1 MNFKKRFFWKFV
13 LFFGMGALAL
23 LTVLLQQENLI
34 TRQMIKKR
42 YEALKK
48 QTILNS
54 VVSDLRTWEPIF
66 SRGTSSKESSPTLLD
81 FLKASTKKI
90 DTHFQTLNSLDV
102 ESGEENTLFHSLRNE
117 WIEKSLRIQSLQKFD
132 SVEEINL
139 AKINF
144 LIEHL
149 NELNREIAEG
159 IHPIVLAES
168 SFIERFINW
177 ILFGSLFLTLLS
189 GLILVYDHKTMN
201 KVLLALKKSQ
211 DEALRSSNL
220 KSQFLA
226 TVSHEIRTPL
236 NGIIA
241 LSDLLIKR
249 QAEKPDPQFLHT
261 ISDSG
266 RTLMRI
272 VDDILEF
279 SRFESG
285 LVDIKYKNFDLKNL
299 IDGILGGLNP
309 KAEAKGIYLV
319 SKFRQGLHVRVNGDK
334 ERLAQILFNIVG
346 NAIKFTNTGGVI
358 LTVERIRDGGEDFK
372 FTIQDTGIGM
382 TPDQTA
388 KIFQP
393 FVQFEKSGTSGEP
406 GCGLGLCISQK
417 LVTALGGEL
426 KVFSKVQ
433 SGTEIGFEIPLRP
446 TRARDAVPTTSNLK
460 KINKIARQ
468 TETSDQ
474 GIGDLILVAE
484 DVKSNQI
491 VISAILKE
499 LGFQSV
505 VAENGS
511 EALSMVIQRGKSFA
525 MILMDCQMPEM
536 DGFEATKRIKKLGNH
551 FIPVL
556 AMTADVTAQNK
567 IACMYSGM
575 DEVIAK
581 PISLEYMKARLDCYL
596 GSENKA
602 TLPIALESLSEKIG
616 RVATGKVLK
625 FYLESL
631 RDILSFE
638 NILDRYKDLTEL
650 ARLGHKLKSSSYTV
664 GAIELGKAF
673 EKVES
678 FDYFESA
685 LGFFNDDIR
694 PLIYKTYR
702 EMNSLRLRTEKK
714 TVNLSSYKNI
724 EARAASDLRG

>member
-1 MNFKKRFFWKFV
+1 
-13 LFFGMGALAL
+13 MGALAL
-23 LTVLLQQENLI
+23 LTVQLQQENSI

-48 QTILNS
+48 QTILNAI
-54 VVSDLRTWEPIF
+54 VSDLKTWDPIF
-66 SRGTSSKESSPTLLD
+66 NRGTSSKESSPAILD
-81 FLKASTKKI
+81 ILKVSTKTI
-90 DTHFQTLNSLDV
+90 DAHFQTLNSLDV
-102 ESGEENTLFHSLRNE
+102 ESAEENTLFHSLRNE
-117 WIEKSLRIQSLQKFD
+117 WIEKSLKIQSLQNFD
-132 SVEEINL
+132 SIAEINL
-139 AKINF
+139 TKINF

-149 NELNREIAEG
+149 NELNREISEG
-159 IHPIVLAES
+159 VHPIVLAES
-168 SFIERFINW
+168 SFVERFIDW
-177 ILFGSLFLTLLS
+177 ILFGSLSLTLLS
-189 GLILVYDHKTMN
+189 GLILISDHKSMRAD
-201 KVLLALKKSQ
+201 LLSLKESQ
-211 DEALRSSNL
+211 GEALRSSNL
-220 KSQFLA
+220 KTQFLA
-226 TVSHEIRTPL
+226 TISHEIRTPL
-236 NGIIA
+236 NGIVA
-241 LSDLLIKR
+241 LSDLLIKK
-249 QAEKPDPQFLHT
+249 QAEKPDPQFLQT

-279 SRFESG
+279 SKFESG
-285 LVDIKYKNFDLKNL
+285 LIDIKCKNFDLNNL

-319 SKFRQGLHVRVNGDK
+319 SKFRQRLPVRVNGDK
-334 ERLAQILFNIVG
+334 ERLSQILFNIIG
-346 NAIKFTNTGGVI
+346 NAIKFTSTGGVI
-358 LTVERIRDGGEDFK
+358 LTVERLQEEGENFK

-382 TPDQTA
+382 TPEQTA

-417 LVTALGGEL
+417 IVQAMGGEL

-433 SGTEIGFEIPLRP
+433 SGTEINFTIPLKL
-446 TRARDAVPTTSNLK
+446 TRDRDALPNTSIVKKVK
-460 KINKIARQ
+460 KITRE

-474 GIGDLILVAE
+474 NSRDLILVAE

-491 VISAILKE
+491 VISAVLKE

-556 AMTADVTAQNK
+556 AMTADVSVQNK
-567 IACMYSGM
+567 VACMKSGM

-581 PISLEYMKARLDCYL
+581 PISLEYLKTRLDCYL

-616 RVATGKVLK
+616 RVATSKVLR

-631 RDILSFE
+631 REIILSSD
-638 NILDRYKDLTEL
+638 NTLDRYRDLTEL
-650 ARLGHKLKSSSYTV
+650 TRLGHKLKSSSYTV
-664 GAIELGKAF
+664 GAIELGKSF
-673 EKVES
+673 EKLES
-678 FDYFESA
+678 CDDFDSA

-702 EMNSLRLRTEKK
+702 EMNSLSLRNEKNAVK
-714 TVNLSSYKNI
+714 LSRYKSI